1 MILHDT
7 GTRRGREV
15 VQLRLS
21 RPDSALERPVRR
33 LAGWAAVEA
42 EPGERVPAY
51 VRIPA
56 RALQHWSPQAGGWTA
71 EPGRFAV
78 LAGRG
83 AGDLPLRGAIE
94 V

>member
-1 MILHDT
+1 MILHNT

-15 VQLRLS
+15 VRLHLS
-21 RPDSALERPVRR
+21 RLDSAVERPVRR
-33 LAGWAAVEA
+33 LVGWVAAEA
-42 EPGERVPAY
+42 EPGERVTAY

-56 RALQHWSPQAGGWTA
+56 RALRHWSPQAGGRPA

-78 LAGRG
+78 LAGRS